1 MITLQLIDEKRFQYN
16 ERFEDHRGN
25 QSLMKNTFAEPPIL
39 QHVRAASKKRLP
51 QGKELIKAI
60 RQ

>member
-1 MITLQLIDEKRFQYN
+1 MKKRFQYN